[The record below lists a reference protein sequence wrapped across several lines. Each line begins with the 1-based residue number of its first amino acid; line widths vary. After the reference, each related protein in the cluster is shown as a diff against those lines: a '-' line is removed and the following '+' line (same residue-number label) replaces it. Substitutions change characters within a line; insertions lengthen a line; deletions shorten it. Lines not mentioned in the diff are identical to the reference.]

1 MQTSPSHVAMRLEA
15 PEAIDFE
22 TAANS
27 EATLRLQKSSQH
39 LQLQAHAALKTIRL
53 SLHCASESA

>member
-15 PEAIDFE
+15 LEAIDFE

-39 LQLQAHAALKTIRL
+39 LELQAHAALKAIRL